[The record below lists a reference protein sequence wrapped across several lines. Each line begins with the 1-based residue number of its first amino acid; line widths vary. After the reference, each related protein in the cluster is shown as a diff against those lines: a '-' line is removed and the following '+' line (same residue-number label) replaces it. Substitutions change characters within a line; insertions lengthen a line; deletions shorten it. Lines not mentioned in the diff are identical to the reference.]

1 MTTALIIIDI
11 QNDYF
16 AGGNMALE
24 GSDEAAANA
33 ASLLAHF
40 RSRGL
45 PVIHVQHLM
54 ARPNAG
60 YLMPGTVGADIHD
73 SVAPLPGETVVV
85 KRFPNS
91 FRDTILLDTLKAAG
105 ADRLVVAGMMTHMCI
120 DTSVRVA
127 FDLGFKVALA
137 HDACATRS
145 LRFGDATVAAAAA
158 VQASFIAALHGVF
171 AEARATAEIESSMA

>member
-1 MTTALIIIDI
+1 MTTALVIIDI

-60 YLMPGTVGADIHD
+60 YLMPGTAGAEIHA
-73 SVAPLPGETVVV
+73 SVAPLPGETLVV
-85 KRFPNS
+85 KHFPNS
-91 FRDTILLDTLKAAG
+91 FRDTVLLDTLKALD
-105 ADRLVVAGMMTHMCI
+105 ADRLVVTGMMTHMCI
-120 DTSVRVA
+120 DTTVRAA
-127 FDLGFKVALA
+127 FDLGYKVTLA
-137 HDACATRS
+137 YDACATRS
-145 LRFGDATVAAAAA
+145 LTFGKTAVAAAA
-158 VQASFIAALHGVF
+158 VHASFVAALHGIF
-171 AEARATAEIESSMA
+171 AEARATAQIEAAMA